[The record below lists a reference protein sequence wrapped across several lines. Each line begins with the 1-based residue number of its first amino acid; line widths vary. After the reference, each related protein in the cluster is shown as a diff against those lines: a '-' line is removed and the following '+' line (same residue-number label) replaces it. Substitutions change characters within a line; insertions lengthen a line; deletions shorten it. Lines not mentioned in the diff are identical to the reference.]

1 MKHAPYMAS
10 AELNQLMWLSSVVQ
24 IMEHILDDATTT
36 DKDWRK
42 YMKTI
47 KSYAG
52 KIIDARIADLDELEK
67 KKVARRSQNI
77 GIKVYSYD
85 DARVDKDD
93 NGRTYT
99 IAQEDFLDLVDAA
112 SLHCYSCPQGDV
124 VADCPRRKLFHR
136 LGLSCH
142 ALRTNPAPGEC
153 EWRYENSQRCITP
166 QYKCLEE
173 EQLNQLP

>member
-10 AELNQLMWLSSVVQ
+10 TELNQLMWLSTIVQ
-24 IMEHILDDATTT
+24 VAERILADPSTT

-42 YMKTI
+42 WLKTI
-47 KSYAG
+47 KSYTT
-52 KIIDARIADLDELEK
+52 KIVDARIADLDELEK
-67 KKVARRSQNI
+67 KKVARRSKNL

-85 DARVDKDD
+85 DARVDNSD

-99 IAQEDFLDLVDAA
+99 ISQEDFLDLVDAA

-124 VADCPRRKLFHR
+124 AKDCPRRKLYHR

-142 ALRTNPAPGEC
+142 ALRTDPAPGEC
-153 EWRYENSQRCITP
+153 EWRYENSQRWVTP
-166 QYKCLEE
+166 QYSCAEE
-173 EQLNQLP
+173 AQIDQLP